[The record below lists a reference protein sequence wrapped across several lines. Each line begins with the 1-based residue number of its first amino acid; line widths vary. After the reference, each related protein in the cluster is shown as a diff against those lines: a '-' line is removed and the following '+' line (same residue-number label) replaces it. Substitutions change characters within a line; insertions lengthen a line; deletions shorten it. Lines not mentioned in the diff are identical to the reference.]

1 MGSPLNIL
9 AVVPRIP
16 YPVADGGAFYVYHTL
31 KALADAG
38 HRVTTATF
46 RSAFHPQDASGMAEL
61 GDHVTTDGAYR
72 PYSVADALF
81 SLVTGIP
88 ITVQARMRPGPMDR
102 LLARLKGRQFDAI
115 LIEGI
120 HAAVYIHRLRSAF
133 PGATVI
139 IRQSNVEYEM
149 LARNAGAARNAAIR
163 WFYRRQSAFMKRFE
177 ADAIRNADGITAI
190 SESDAA
196 TFRHW
201 IPDLRCAVIAPGC
214 HLPAVMTPASA
225 RDESL
230 VAISN
235 WSWAPNHVGL
245 AWFIDHVWPSVRTR
259 HADCRLD
266 VVGGGLP
273 DDVAAKL
280 RNDSRIR
287 VHGFVPDTEPFRQS
301 ASVFIA
307 PLLSGGGV
315 KIKVVEAMASGVPV
329 VTTSFGAEGL
339 PVADGVHLRVT
350 DGAEAFASHIGD
362 LLSDRAL
369 RIRLADAASE
379 LVRARFTWSARAA
392 ALADFINGM
401 RS

>member
-16 YPVADGGAFYVYHTL
+16 YPVADGGAYYVYHTL
-31 KALADAG
+31 KTLADAG

-46 RSAFHPQDASGMAEL
+46 RSAFHPQDASGMADL
-61 GDHVTTDGAYR
+61 GDHVTTDGDYR

-81 SLVTGIP
+81 SLVTRKP
-88 ITVQARMRPGPMDR
+88 ITVQSRMRPEPMDR
-102 LLARLKGRQFDAI
+102 LLTRLKSRRFDAI

-120 HAAVYIHRLRSAF
+120 HAAVYIPQLRAAF
-133 PGATVI
+133 PDATLI

-149 LARNAGAARNAAIR
+149 LARNADAARNPAIR

-177 ADAIRNADGITAI
+177 AEAIRNADGITAI

-214 HLPAVMTPASA
+214 HIPTVITPAA
-225 RDESL
+225 ERNGSL

-235 WSWAPNHVGL
+235 WTWAPNHVGL
-245 AWFIDHVWPSVRTR
+245 SWFIDQVWPLVCARQ
-259 HADCRLD
+259 ADCRLD

-273 DDVAAKL
+273 DDVAATL
-280 RNDSRIR
+280 RNDARIR

-329 VTTSFGAEGL
+329 ATTSFGAEGL
-339 PVADGVHLRVT
+339 PVEDGVHLRIA
-350 DGAEAFASHIGD
+350 DDAEAFASHVAD
-362 LLSDRAL
+362 LLSDQSL

-379 LVRARFTWSARAA
+379 LVRTRFSWSAQAA
-392 ALADFINGM
+392 ALTEFINGM